1 MSENEKTIKNIC
13 ESYGLSQ
20 AELSRRFEIPRR
32 TVSDWCRGLRVPPDY
47 VVTMIEKLLEYE
59 AKQTPKGGNRRVR
72 KSNDQ

>member
-20 AELSRRFEIPRR
+20 TELSRRFEIPLR
-32 TVSDWCRGLRVPPDY
+32 TVQDWHRGLRTPPAY

-59 AKQTPKGGNRRVR
+59 AK
-72 KSNDQ
+72 